1 MNNLVT
7 ADNVQQQEQAFE
19 NDVAIYLDL
28 DNIVIGAKQANLPFD
43 INLILQHVKQL
54 TKGRIVLRRSY
65 GDWRQSQ
72 QLLKELASAG
82 FTTQSAVRLNNFSK
96 NIADMQIVVDTMD
109 TLIDGHQYSTYVLV
123 SGDRDFTPLV
133 QSLRKRGKQVIGMG
147 IRHTAS
153 RSFVD
158 LCDLY
163 VFYEDIVPAPKM
175 TDVQVKNLLANA
187 LQELLAAESRVRASV
202 LKQKMSTLSNGAFDK
217 SQYADGSFRKF
228 LEKFPQIVEI
238 QQVNTTIYARLPQSE
253 IQQKKIFEHYR
264 TSLKKRKIRIVPAEI
279 RFRVLKDM
287 VQHLQE
293 KTGCYW
299 RGLIDALAEQ
309 YKQENRDI
317 SKNLINATLLVA
329 RRAQIIRTLK
339 GQSLATAPV
348 ELVLSGEKI
357 FQEAVMRCDAVYLQE
372 IIDLPESFDLNEAT
386 QALYY
391 PSKQARY
398 LKVVMKRYHPFRD

>member
-1 MNNLVT
+1 M
-7 ADNVQQQEQAFE
+7 AAERA
-19 NDVAIYLDL
+19 
-28 DNIVIGAKQANLPFD
+28 
-43 INLILQHVKQL
+43 
-54 TKGRIVLRRSY
+54 
-65 GDWRQSQ
+65 
-72 QLLKELASAG
+72 LLKKSLASAG
-82 FTTQSAVRLNNFSK
+82 LHHDSLLYAWITVAKISP
-96 NIADMQIVVDTMD
+96 DMQIVVTRW
-109 TLIDGHQYSTYVLV
+109 IRYRWRFGYSTYVLV

-175 TDVQVKNLLANA
+175 TDVQVQNLLANA
-187 LQELLAAESRVRASV
+187 LQELLVAEPRVRASV

-253 IQQKKIFEHYR
+253 IQQKKIFEQYR

-293 KTGCYW
+293 RTDCYW
-299 RGLIDALAEQ
+299 RGLIDALADQ
-309 YKQENRDI
+309 YRQESRDI

-372 IIDLPESFDLNEAT
+372 IIDLPESFDLHEAA

-391 PSKQARY
+391 PPKQARY
-398 LKVVMKRYHPFRD
+398 LQVVMKRYHPYRD